1 MVFVHD
7 PASCLLP
14 FAFPRFL
21 AMASS
26 SATPSR
32 SAHRPAGRKP
42 PVARP
47 GRFQAFIRT
56 MWALFWGGLVGLLLY
71 VAAVNYNFLNL
82 FGRMPNL
89 RTLENPKSALASEIY
104 SADGVLLGKYFR
116 ENRTP
121 ADYRDL
127 PQNLVDALVATEDV
141 RFEQHS
147 GIDFKSIMRA
157 VAGLGRAGGG
167 STLSQQVAKVL
178 FRTRPGEA
186 SNLNDG
192 KLNGEGKLGLLITKT
207 KEWLLAIRLER
218 NYTKREIMRM
228 YLNTVDFGSNAYGIN
243 TAAKTFFNKKPK
255 ELTTPEAATLVGIV
269 NAPSRFSP
277 ALHPV
282 RSKRRRNWVLQQ
294 MSKYGYLPADELQK
308 DTAKA
313 IVLHYS
319 VENPTQGLA
328 PYFRTEVAKYLQ
340 AWAKETD
347 HDLYADGLKIYTT
360 IDSRMQAAAEQAV
373 SEHLALQQKAFSAQW
388 KGQLPWRDENGR
400 VIPNFL
406 ATAMRRTQRYKSL
419 MTQYEGNKDSVNY
432 YLRKKYRMPVFTWQ
446 GEKEML
452 MSPMD
457 SLDYY
462 KRYLRAGFMAVNPL
476 NGQVKAWVGG
486 PNFKFFKFDH
496 VRQGKRQPGSTFKP
510 IVYTAAID
518 AGYVPCFPRPD
529 VATTFPAV
537 AGRPAYTPKNFEGGF
552 SGRVFTLRQAL
563 ARSMNSITAWLV
575 LQLTP
580 KTIADYAKNLGITSP
595 IDPVPAVGFGA
606 SDCSIFELCGAYGT
620 FVNKGVWTSPIM
632 VMRIEDKNR
641 NVLREFVPRTREVLS
656 EETAY
661 VMTNMLQASTTER
674 GGTSTILHTGF
685 KFPFEIGAKTGT
697 TSNYSD
703 AWFMGITPNL
713 VCGMWVGGEDR
724 SIHFRSGY
732 YGQGA
737 RLALPLYGIFIKKV
751 YANKS
756 IDFDTHPFP
765 LPSKPLTIELD
776 CSKYYGGQRDTIP
789 ADQKMA
795 QPTLDALDDK
805 DI

>member
-1 MVFVHD
+1 MWV
-7 PASCLLP
+7 L
-14 FAFPRFL
+14 FA
-21 AMASS
+21 
-26 SATPSR
+26 
-32 SAHRPAGRKP
+32 
-42 PVARP
+42 
-47 GRFQAFIRT
+47 
-56 MWALFWGGLVGLLLY
+56 GGLVGLILY
-71 VAAVNYNFLNL
+71 VGAVNYNFMGW

-89 RTLENPKSALASEIY
+89 RTLENPKSELASEVY

-121 ADYRDL
+121 ANYQDL

-157 VAGLGRAGGG
+157 VGGLGRSGGG

-178 FRTRPGEA
+178 FKTRPGEE

-192 KLNGEGKLGLLITKT
+192 MLNGPGKLGLLITKT

-218 NYTKREIMRM
+218 NYTKREILRM
-228 YLNTVDFGSNAYGIN
+228 YLNTVDYGSNAFGIN

-255 ELTTPEAATLVGIV
+255 DLTTPEAATLVGIV

-277 ALHPV
+277 AAHPA
-282 RSKRRRNWVLQQ
+282 RSKRRRNWVLRQ
-294 MSKYGYLPADELQK
+294 MNRYGYMSSAELAQ

-313 IVLHYS
+313 IVLHYN

-340 AWAKETD
+340 TWAKETD

-360 IDSRMQAAAEQAV
+360 LDSRMQAYAEKAV
-373 SEHLALQQKAFSAQW
+373 AEHLALQQKWFSAQW
-388 KGQLPWRDENGR
+388 KGQQPWRDENGR

-406 ATAMRRTQRYKSL
+406 VTSMRRTQRYKSL
-419 MTQYEGNKDSVNY
+419 MTRYEGNKDSVNY
-432 YLRKKYRMPVFTWQ
+432 YLRHKYRMPVFTWQ

-476 NGQVKAWVGG
+476 NGQIKAWVGG
-486 PNFKFFKFDH
+486 PNYKFFKFDH

-510 IVYTAAID
+510 IVYTAAI
-518 AGYVPCFPRPD
+518 AEGYSPCFPRPD
-529 VATTFPAV
+529 IATTFPGA
-537 AGRPAYTPKNFEGGF
+537 AGRPPYTPHNFEGNF
-552 SGRVFTLRQAL
+552 SGRSFTLRQAL

-575 LQLTP
+575 YQLTP
-580 KTIADYAKNLGITSP
+580 EKVVEYAKLLGITSP
-595 IDPVPAVGFGA
+595 IDAVPAVGFGA

-632 VMRIEDKNR
+632 VTRIEDKNG
-641 NVLREFVPRTREVLS
+641 NMLREFIPRTKNVLT

-661 VMTNMLQASTTER
+661 VMTNMLEASTTEQ

-685 KFPFEIGAKTGT
+685 KFNTTIGAKTGT

-703 AWFMGITPNL
+703 AWFMGITPDL
-713 VCGMWVGGEDR
+713 VCGMWIGGEDR
-724 SIHFRSGY
+724 SIHFRTGA

-737 RLALPLYGIFIKKV
+737 RLALPLYGIFMKKV
-751 YANKS
+751 YADKS
-756 IDFDTHPFP
+756 IDINKGPFP
-765 LPSKPLTIELD
+765 APSNLTTELD
-776 CSKYYGGQRDTIP
+776 CSRYYGAQRDTIP
-789 ADQKMA
+789 ASQKMA
-795 QPTLDALDDK
+795 QPTTNDLNK
-805 DI
+805 EDI

>member
-1 MVFVHD
+1 MWVLFV
-7 PASCLLP
+7 
-14 FAFPRFL
+14 
-21 AMASS
+21 
-26 SATPSR
+26 
-32 SAHRPAGRKP
+32 
-42 PVARP
+42 
-47 GRFQAFIRT
+47 
-56 MWALFWGGLVGLLLY
+56 GGLVGLVLY
-71 VAAVNYNFLNL
+71 VGAVNYNFMGW

-89 RTLENPKSALASEIY
+89 RTLENPKSELASEVY

-121 ADYRDL
+121 ADYQDL

-157 VAGLGRAGGG
+157 VKGLGRSGGG

-178 FRTRPGEA
+178 FKTRPGEA

-192 KLNGEGKLGLLITKT
+192 TLNGDGKLGLLITKT

-218 NYTKREIMRM
+218 NYTKREILRM
-228 YLNTVDFGSNAYGIN
+228 YLNTVDYGSNAFGIN

-255 ELTTPEAATLVGIV
+255 DLTTPEAATLVGIV

-277 ALHPV
+277 ASHPA

-294 MSKYGYLPADELQK
+294 MNKYGYLSPAELAK

-319 VENPTQGLA
+319 VESPTQGLA

-340 AWAKETD
+340 TWAKETD

-360 IDSRMQAAAEQAV
+360 LDSRMQSYAEKAV
-373 SEHLALQQKAFSAQW
+373 AEHLALQQKWFSAQW
-388 KGQLPWRDENGR
+388 KGQQPWRDENGR

-406 ATAMRRTQRYKSL
+406 ATSMRRTQRYKSL
-419 MTQYEGNKDSVNY
+419 MTRYEGNKDSVNY
-432 YLRKKYRMPVFTWQ
+432 YLRKKYKMPVFSWQ

-452 MSPMD
+452 LSPMD

-476 NGQVKAWVGG
+476 NGQIKAWVGG
-486 PNFKFFKFDH
+486 PNYKFFKFDH

-510 IVYTAAID
+510 IVYTAAI
-518 AGYVPCFPRPD
+518 AEGYSPCFPRPD
-529 VATTFPAV
+529 IATTFPGA
-537 AGRPAYTPKNFEGGF
+537 AGRPPYTPHNFEGTF
-552 SGRVFTLRQAL
+552 SGRTFTLRQAL

-580 KTIADYAKNLGITSP
+580 EKIVDYAKLLGITSP
-595 IDPVPAVGFGA
+595 IDAVPAVGFGA

-632 VMRIEDKNR
+632 VTRIEDKHGNM
-641 NVLREFVPRTREVLS
+641 LREFIPRTKNVLT

-661 VMTNMLQASTTER
+661 VMTNMLQASTTEP

-685 KFPFEIGAKTGT
+685 KFNTTIGAKTGT

-703 AWFMGITPNL
+703 AWFMGITPDL

-724 SIHFRSGY
+724 SIHFRTGA

-737 RLALPLYGIFIKKV
+737 RLALPLYGIFMKKV
-751 YANKS
+751 YADKS
-756 IDFDTHPFP
+756 IDINTGPFP
-765 LPSKPLTIELD
+765 APRDLNIELD
-776 CSKYYGGQRDTIP
+776 CSKYYGAQRDTIP
-789 ADQKMA
+789 YEQKMA
-795 QPTLDALDDK
+795 QPTANDLNK
-805 DI
+805 EDI